1 MNPTIPLATI
11 QAGFAGWRMMVEAQ
25 TVVAYRMMGMAGI
38 WATDS
43 SENSLMISEKGPAL
57 WSAQVAAANAML
69 RGARPDEVY
78 SAWVKPIG
86 RATRANAS
94 RLAKRGLR

>member
-11 QAGFAGWRMMVEAQ
+11 QAGIAGWRMMVEAQ
-25 TVVAYRMMGMAGI
+25 TVIAYRMLGMAGI

-43 SENSLMISEKGPAL
+43 TENSVMISEKGPAL
-57 WSAQVAAANAML
+57 WSAQVAATNAML
-69 RGARPDEVY
+69 RGARPDEVF

-86 RATRANAS
+86 HKTRANAS